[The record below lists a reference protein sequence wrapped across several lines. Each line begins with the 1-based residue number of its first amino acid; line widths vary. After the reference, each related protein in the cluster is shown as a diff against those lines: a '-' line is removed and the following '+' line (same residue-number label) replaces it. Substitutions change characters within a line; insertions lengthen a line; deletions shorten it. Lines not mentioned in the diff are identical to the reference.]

1 MKKLMTMVGAIMM
14 AASVNASE
22 VETVAFNEARVNI
35 PARVRFIQGEN
46 YGFSVSAKDSIVA
59 RCIRC
64 TVKDGVIRFSL
75 GNSLQPGETRYDAKK
90 GVHFYGVN
98 KGNLVLNDDRE
109 TENIVITV
117 MAPDMPVFRTSAD
130 YVAVSVKA
138 VKEAQKNGT
147 SLSMNE

>member
-109 TENIVITV
+109 TLLVAEVLKV
-117 MAPDMPVFRTSAD
+117 LDEEDVFLLNTAFP
-130 YVAVSVKA
+130 
-138 VKEAQKNGT
+138 
-147 SLSMNE
+147 LLL